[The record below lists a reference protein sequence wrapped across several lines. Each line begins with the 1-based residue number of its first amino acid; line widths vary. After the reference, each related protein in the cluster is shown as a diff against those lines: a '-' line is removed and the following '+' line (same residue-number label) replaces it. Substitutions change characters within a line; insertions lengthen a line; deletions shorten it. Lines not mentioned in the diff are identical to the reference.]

1 MQPPEEVKCELVRQ
15 WLGKAEEDLQV
26 IAFMMD
32 NHAPFYT
39 VVAFHAQQA
48 VEKYLKAWL
57 TSIGIEFTKTHN
69 ISHLLSFVSQS
80 VPELAARMES
90 AGILSRYAVESR
102 FASALLRRPAA
113 SVESSFVHGLRA
125 GSALIGGGGRAHRR
139 AGMNPAFGDCQGD
152 GCFDFRW
159 VHLSLDLCAA
169 DFWLITLFGI

>member
-90 AGILSRYAVESR
+90 AGILSRYAVEYRYPADLPEIGEEEAREAWAIVQSVRECVLDALSSNRSR
-102 FASALLRRPAA
+102 
-113 SVESSFVHGLRA
+113 
-125 GSALIGGGGRAHRR
+125 
-139 AGMNPAFGDCQGD
+139 
-152 GCFDFRW
+152 
-159 VHLSLDLCAA
+159 
-169 DFWLITLFGI
+169 